1 MPLRSI
7 FFLFPSNIHKIASF
21 STMTRH
27 CSSIS
32 PPAANNKHIYIVD
45 CGSRSSRVWSYE
57 RDDPLSGATLV
68 MELGALHLELA
79 EGRGSNF
86 VDELLTSISEK
97 HSDNDRIENTQI
109 SIIGTGGIRNAIQ
122 EATVFEKDLDSFQS
136 LLQSQSP
143 CATYETLNGFQE
155 AALERRACL
164 YALDAFNFGG
174 HSSYTSD
181 QVTVISM
188 GGASFQVSTANKVLS
203 VEAGIKYVFANG
215 ETVEFLNFLSSNQ
228 SPIKAVKKWT
238 ETTVN
243 CLKEYFEP
251 EISKIQAEKKKNV
264 LFAGIG
270 TTYWAAHDCDI
281 ANRFIKVQDAT
292 EKINLKI
299 NEMLAN
305 DIYLKKLKEETGK
318 EQQKIM
324 EEISRLIL
332 LREIL
337 QRVCSDDAT
346 IIFRRRWIN
355 RTKDVTTNLPFGK
368 FLEITSKKN

>member
-1 MPLRSI
+1 M
-7 FFLFPSNIHKIASF
+7 A
-21 STMTRH
+21 RH

-32 PPAANNKHIYIVD
+32 QADASNKHVYIVD

-79 EGRGSNF
+79 KGRGSNF
-86 VDELLTSISEK
+86 VNELLASISEK
-97 HSDNDRIENTQI
+97 HPDNDVLENTQI
-109 SIIGTGGIRNAIQ
+109 AIIGTGGIRNAIQ
-122 EATVFEKDLDSFQS
+122 EASVFEKDLDSFQS

-143 CATYETLNGFQE
+143 SATYETLDGFQE

-174 HSSYTSD
+174 YSSYTPD

-215 ETVEFLNFLSSNQ
+215 ETVEFLNFVLSNQ
-228 SPIKAVKKWT
+228 SPSKAVKKWT
-238 ETTVN
+238 EITVN
-243 CLKEYFEP
+243 CLKEFFEP
-251 EISKIQAEKKKNV
+251 EISKFHAEKKKNV

-281 ANRFIKVQDAT
+281 ANRFIKVQEAT

-299 NEMLAN
+299 NEMLDN
-305 DIYLKKLKEETGK
+305 EIYLKKLKEETGK

-368 FLEITSKKN
+368 FLDIISN